1 MKAVA
6 FIALLMLMAA
16 IAMGGALM
24 VALLLEALHNDE
36 EDENP

>member
-6 FIALLMLMAA
+6 FIALLILMAA
-16 IAMGGALM
+16 IAMGGAFM
-24 VALLLEALHNDE
+24 VVVLLNALHNDE